1 MKQNKPRK
9 RTGQS
14 KDQWLISDA
23 LWQRL
28 APLLPQHTP
37 KPHPLGCHRPRVP
50 DRQAMNGIFFVLR
63 TGCPWKALDVTG
75 ICSGSVAHA
84 RFQEWVQAGVF
95 SRLWE
100 VVLQEYDELKG
111 LDWSWLSLDGAM
123 SKAPLGGEKKRA
135 QSHRP
140 RQAGRQAQPAH

>member
-1 MKQNKPRK
+1 MKQSK

-14 KDQWLISDA
+14 KNQWLISDA
-23 LWQRL
+23 LWERL
-28 APLLPQHTP
+28 KPLIPLHEP

-63 TGCPWKALDVTG
+63 TGCQWKALDATG

-95 SRLWE
+95 STLWE

-140 RQAGRQAQPAH
+140 RQARRQA